1 MHKDPS
7 QSSVMEEIERPTKK
21 KKLMGGGKGPSAG
34 T

>member
-1 MHKDPS
+1 
-7 QSSVMEEIERPTKK
+7 MEEIERPTKK